1 MKWISEYPDVL
12 TVENVKEILNIGR
25 KSAYRLIEENKIRHF
40 RIGTIIRIPK
50 QCLIDYLKE
59 YGAKENTEC

>member
-59 YGAKENTEC
+59 YDAKENTEC